1 MSFSLWHNTDVVREI
16 YIDIFSLKDKIKDYV
31 PESSFRVLDKARIL
45 KIIAQKEQKLEA
57 KANLAKHFKEELG
70 ADIGDYVLVK
80 SFGKEEVGIRLE
92 QFDQEFKTNAL
103 KNKDQVIRF
112 YKERLSIKDSR
123 RTGKK

>member
-1 MSFSLWHNTDVVREI
+1 MVREI